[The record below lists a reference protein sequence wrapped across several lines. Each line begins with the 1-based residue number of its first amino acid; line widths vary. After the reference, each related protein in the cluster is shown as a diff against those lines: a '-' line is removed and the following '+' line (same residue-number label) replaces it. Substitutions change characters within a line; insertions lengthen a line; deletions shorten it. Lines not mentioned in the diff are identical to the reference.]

1 LGSTN
6 IIYADGDLM
15 FVHAHR
21 RTEPGSEVSLPG
33 LFLLTRT
40 CQEAG
45 PDLTD
50 AGVRLGPEPQ
60 ALTLLAS
67 VPLTDE
73 DWTPLLEGE
82 VLAVRSGVVVDR
94 QAT

>member
-1 LGSTN
+1 
-6 IIYADGDLM
+6 
-15 FVHAHR
+15 
-21 RTEPGSEVSLPG
+21 
-33 LFLLTRT
+33 
-40 CQEAG
+40 
-45 PDLTD
+45 
-50 AGVRLGPEPQ
+50 
-60 ALTLLAS
+60 LAS